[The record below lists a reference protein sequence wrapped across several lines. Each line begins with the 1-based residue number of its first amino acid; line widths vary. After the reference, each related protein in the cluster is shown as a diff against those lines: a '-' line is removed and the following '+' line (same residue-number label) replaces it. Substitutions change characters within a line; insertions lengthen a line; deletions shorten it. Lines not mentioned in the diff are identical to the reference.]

1 MPRKKDSTPPTDG
14 DANHDHFEKKAA
26 WKSQPE
32 NRYRSDEAT
41 PMDNLQLVTKPQPG
55 GLVLNWA

>member
-1 MPRKKDSTPPTDG
+1 MRRKKTGAPKTG
-14 DANHDHFEKKAA
+14 NQEHFKKKSA
-26 WKSQPE
+26 WKSKPG
-32 NRYRSDEAT
+32 NRYRIGEPT